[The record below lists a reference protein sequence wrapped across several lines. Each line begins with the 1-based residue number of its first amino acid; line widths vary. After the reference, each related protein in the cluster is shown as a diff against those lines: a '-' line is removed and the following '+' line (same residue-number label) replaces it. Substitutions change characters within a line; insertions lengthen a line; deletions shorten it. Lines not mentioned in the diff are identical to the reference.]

1 MSRIRTTLL
10 LLWAIAPALFASVEN
25 DTLLNILKQELQA
38 DMTELSRQQVKPYF
52 MSFRVLDNYQ
62 VGVRA
67 SFGSLQASVSR
78 HSRSF
83 TPQLRVGSPELD
95 NFKFDTQGS
104 GQARN
109 GQGSTLPL
117 DCSSADAIRQN
128 IWSETLRRY
137 KIAQDRLTQAIT
149 RSKTMVDNEDSTGC
163 FTPAKAEQYYEEPLT
178 GYELSQQTMRE
189 WEGRLT
195 RISAVFRQWKDF
207 TDASVELSY
216 DVQRQWFVN
225 TEGACVVQNR
235 KTVRLM
241 LQAQMK
247 AEDGMELPLYEDFM
261 CYDPDSLPS
270 EAQLIQAA
278 QQMGERLV
286 ALSKAPIADPYTG
299 PAIMSGPASGVFFH
313 EIFGHRLEAH
323 RMKSGGQTF
332 KKMVGQRILP
342 ETFQVFCDPTISTY
356 HGNHVWG
363 FYKYDDEG
371 VRARR
376 VDNVV
381 DGVLRNFLVSRVP
394 IDGFLESNGHGR
406 TADGND
412 PVSRQSNLIV
422 ETTKPYTDAQLRQML
437 REEARRQGKDY
448 GYYFKS
454 VTSGYTLT
462 GEGGS
467 LNSFN
472 VTPLEVYRVFVD
484 GRPDQLVR
492 GVDMIGTPLSMFSNI
507 AAGGDTPSTFVGQ
520 CGAESGW
527 VPVTGTAPM
536 IYVSKIETQRRQKE
550 RDLPTVLPAPDFA
563 EAQATMPAADEAASS
578 ADTDSLLFRAMA
590 DEMARS
596 QQQLRLGDYPTPFF
610 YNYSVSRSMPFRYVA
625 ELGAITLTVPLM
637 WQISAAAE
645 TKLGNYHQTSDVQ
658 ANQTARSGSFTM
670 TPSYDLTRRTLWQI
684 TDRIYKAALQTSAAK
699 QNQLARYPLPE
710 AEAAID
716 DLEPLPA
723 TTHIQQ
729 RTVSTIPDAQFRALA
744 CRLSAVFQ
752 RYPMLTGS
760 SVIISGQLNDAYRLT
775 SEGQRLKTPH
785 DWIEV
790 YATADT
796 RTESGTPI
804 TDQLYIPY
812 ATPQQLLADADALEQ
827 RIGAF
832 ADLLMARRTA
842 PMASDD
848 YYAGPVLMEGQQVP
862 YSLFM
867 NFVQPTIQAQRDFTR
882 ANNRN
887 AAKLGRKIM
896 DSRLTLRQLTD
907 SLYKG
912 QLLLGH
918 YNVDAYGV
926 RPQALTLVENGIF
939 RQMIN
944 GRYPALKAPHTTGN
958 MRHPNAPG
966 STALQDFVSPGVLQ
980 LTSAKTQNAA
990 RLRKQLLRSA
1000 KDEGYDYA
1008 YIVRRVDG
1016 VANFDIYRVD
1026 VNTGRETLYYTP
1038 SISFATDKWRRLAGI
1053 STEEQV
1059 LNTRHGNGQTA
1070 ISIIAPQS
1078 ILFDGIEV
1086 PAPTPLTEA
1095 APALT
1100 YPLQRK

>member
-1 MSRIRTTLL
+1 MSRFRTTLL
-10 LLWAIAPALFASVEN
+10 LLWAVIPALFATEQN

-38 DMTELSRQQVKPYF
+38 DMAELSRQDIKPYF
-52 MSFRVLDNYQ
+52 MSFRAQDTYQ
-62 VGVRA
+62 AGIRA
-67 SFGSLQASVSR
+67 SFGSLQASVQQHHR
-78 HSRSF
+78 TF
-83 TPQLRVGSPELD
+83 TPQLRVGTPELD

-109 GQGSTLPL
+109 GQGSTLPTN
-117 DCSSADAIRQN
+117 CSSSDAIRQN
-128 IWSETLRRY
+128 IWAETLRRY

-149 RSKTMVDNEDSTGC
+149 RSKTQVDNEDSTGC
-163 FTPAKAEQYYEEPLT
+163 FSPAAPETYYEEPLVNYKLPEET
-178 GYELSQQTMRE
+178 IRE

-195 RISAVFRQWKDF
+195 HISAVFRQWKDF
-207 TDASVELSY
+207 TEAAVDFSY
-216 DVQRQWFVN
+216 EVQRQWLVT
-225 TEGACVVQNR
+225 TEGTSVVQNR

-241 LQAQMK
+241 IQAQMK
-247 AEDGMELPLYEDFM
+247 ADDGMELPLYQDFM

-270 EAQLIQAA
+270 EAELIAVA

-332 KKMVGQRILP
+332 KKMVGDRILP
-342 ETFQVFCDPTISTY
+342 ETFQVYCDPTISTY

-381 DGVLRNFLVSRVP
+381 NGVLRNFLLSRVP
-394 IDGFLESNGHGR
+394 IDGFLQSNGHGR

-422 ETTKPYTDAQLRQML
+422 ETTKPYTEAQLRQML
-437 REEARRQGKDY
+437 RDEARRQGKEY

-454 VTSGYTLT
+454 VTSGFTLT

-472 VTPLEVYRVFVD
+472 VTPLEVLRVFVD

-507 AAGGDTPSTFVGQ
+507 EAGGDTPSTFVGS

-550 RDLPTVLPAPDFA
+550 RDLPTVLPAPDFETTNVQQLTA
-563 EAQATMPAADEAASS
+563 NSQQPTVAATD
-578 ADTDSLLFRAMA
+578 DIIFRAMA

-596 QQQLRLGDYPTPFF
+596 QKELRLGDYPAPFF
-610 YNYSVSRSMPFRYVA
+610 YNYTISHYMPIQFMA
-625 ELGAITLTVPLM
+625 ELGAITHQVPLM
-637 WQISAAAE
+637 WRFGAGAE
-645 TKLGNYHQTSDVQ
+645 AKLGDYRHTSDIQ
-658 ANQTARSGSFTM
+658 ANQQARVSGYTAQ
-670 TPSYDLTRRTLWQI
+670 PSYDLTRRTLWQL
-684 TDRIYKAALQTSAAK
+684 TDRIYKAALQTSASK
-699 QNQLARYPLPE
+699 QNQLAKFPLPE
-710 AEAAID
+710 AEAAIQ

-723 TTHIQQ
+723 TTHIEA
-729 RTVSTIPDAQFRALA
+729 RTVTSIPSAQLQALA

-752 RYPMLTGS
+752 RYPMLTDTHVG
-760 SVIISGQLNDAYRLT
+760 IIGQLNDTYRLT
-775 SEGQRLKTPH
+775 SEGQRIKTPH
-785 DWIEV
+785 DWLEV
-790 YATADT
+790 EVEANTRTEAGAPISDQLYVPYATAD
-796 RTESGTPI
+796 
-804 TDQLYIPY
+804 L
-812 ATPQQLLADADALEQ
+812 LLADASALEQ
-827 RIGAF
+827 RIVAMG
-832 ADLLMARRTA
+832 DLMMARRTA
-842 PMASDD
+842 PVASDD

-862 YSLFM
+862 YNLFM
-867 NFVQPTIQAQRDFTR
+867 TFVQPTIQASRDFTR

-887 AAKLGRKIM
+887 ASRLGRKIM
-896 DSRLTLRQLTD
+896 DSRMTLRQLTD
-907 SLYKG
+907 SVYKG
-912 QLLLGH
+912 QPLIGH
-918 YNVDAYGV
+918 YSVDAYGV
-926 RPQALTLVENGIF
+926 CPQALTLVENGIF
-939 RQMIN
+939 RQMLN

-966 STALQDFVSPGVLQ
+966 AMQDFVSPGVLQ
-980 LTSAKTQNAA
+980 LSATKTQNAA
-990 RLRKQLLRSA
+990 RLRKQLLKSA

-1008 YIVRRVDG
+1008 YILRRVDG
-1016 VANFDIYRVD
+1016 MVGIDLYRVD
-1026 VNTGRETLYYTP
+1026 ISTGRETLYYTP
-1038 SISFATDKWRRLAGI
+1038 NVNFAADKWRRLAGI

-1059 LNTRHGNGQTA
+1059 LNTRYGNGQCALT
-1070 ISIIAPQS
+1070 IITPKS
-1078 ILFDGIEV
+1078 LLFDGIEV
-1086 PAPTPLTEA
+1086 PAPTITTEA

-1100 YPLQRK
+1100 FPLQRK

>member
-1 MSRIRTTLL
+1 M
-10 LLWAIAPALFASVEN
+10 LWALVPALFANVQT
-25 DTLLNILKQELQA
+25 DTLLTILQQELQA
-38 DMTELSRQQVKPYF
+38 DMAELSRQEIKPYF

-62 VGVRA
+62 AGVRA
-67 SFGSLQASVSR
+67 SFGSLQASVSQHR
-78 HSRSF
+78 RTF

-117 DCSSADAIRQN
+117 NCSSADAIRQN

-163 FTPAKAEQYYEEPLT
+163 FSPTAPETYYEEPLV
-178 GYELSQQTMRE
+178 GYELPAETIRQ
-189 WEGRLT
+189 WEERLT
-195 RISAVFRQWKDF
+195 RVSAVFRQWKDF
-207 TDASVELSY
+207 TDAAVELSY
-216 DVQRQWFVN
+216 EVQRQWLVN
-225 TEGACVVQNR
+225 TEGTSVVQNR

-241 LQAQMK
+241 IQAQMK
-247 AEDGMELPLYEDFM
+247 AEDGMNLPLYQDFM

-270 EAQLIQAA
+270 EAELIQVA

-332 KKMVGQRILP
+332 KKMVGERILP

-376 VDNVV
+376 VNNVV
-381 DGVLRNFLVSRVP
+381 NGVLQNFLLSRVP
-394 IDGFLESNGHGR
+394 IDGFLVSNGHGR

-422 ETTKPYTDAQLRQML
+422 ETTQPYTEAQLRQML
-437 REEARRQGKDY
+437 REEAQRQGKEY

-454 VTSGYTLT
+454 VTSGFTLT

-472 VTPLEVYRVFVD
+472 VTPLEVLRVFVD

-536 IYVSKIETQRRQKE
+536 IYVSKIETQRREKE
-550 RDLPTVLPAPDFA
+550 RDLPTILPAPEF
-563 EAQATMPAADEAASS
+563 EATAAGAANQENTDESI
-578 ADTDSLLFRAMA
+578 FRAMA

-596 QQQLRLGDYPTPFF
+596 QQQLRLGDYPTPFY

-625 ELGAITLTVPLM
+625 ELGAITFTTPLM

-645 TKLGNYHQTSDVQ
+645 TKLGSYHYTSDVQ
-658 ANQTARSGSFTM
+658 ANQSARTGNFTM
-670 TPSYDLTRRTLWQI
+670 VPSYDLTRRTLWQI

-699 QNQLARYPLPE
+699 QNQLAKFPLPE

-716 DLEPLPA
+716 DVEPMPA
-723 TTHIQQ
+723 TTHIET
-729 RTVSTIPDAQFRALA
+729 RTVTTIPEAEFSALA

-760 SVIISGQLNDAYRLT
+760 SVIISGQLNDVYRLT

-785 DWIEV
+785 DWLEV

-796 RTESGTPI
+796 RTETGTPI
-804 TDQLYIPY
+804 SDQIYMPY
-812 ATPQQLLADADALEQ
+812 ATPQQLLADAESLEQ
-827 RIGAF
+827 RITAF

-842 PMASDD
+842 PVASDD

-867 NFVQPTIQAQRDFTR
+867 NFVQPTIEASRDFTR

-912 QLLLGH
+912 QPLIGH
-918 YNVDAYGV
+918 YSADAYGV

-966 STALQDFVSPGVLQ
+966 SQALQDYVSPGVLQ
-980 LTSAKTQNAA
+980 LTAAKTQNAA
-990 RLRKQLLRSA
+990 RLRKQLLKSA
-1000 KDEGYDYA
+1000 KDEGYSYA
-1008 YIVRRVDG
+1008 YVVRRVDG
-1016 VANFDIYRVD
+1016 MANFDMYRID

-1038 SISFATDKWRRLAGI
+1038 NISFSADKWRRLAGI

-1059 LNTRHGNGQTA
+1059 LNTRHGNGQNA
-1070 ISIIAPQS
+1070 ISIIAPQA

-1086 PAPTPLTEA
+1086 PAPTPATEA

>member
-1 MSRIRTTLL
+1 MSRIKHLIIA
-10 LLWAIAPALFASVEN
+10 LWALVPNLSATEQT
-25 DTLLNILKQELQA
+25 DTLLHILRQELQA
-38 DMTELSRQQVKPYF
+38 DMAELSRQDIKPYF
-52 MSFRVLDNYQ
+52 MSFRVLDSYEA
-62 VGVRA
+62 GIRA

-83 TPQLRVGSPELD
+83 TPQLRVGTPELD

-149 RSKTMVDNEDSTGC
+149 RSKTQVDNEDSTGC
-163 FTPAKAEQYYEEPLT
+163 FSPAAPETYYEEPLQ
-178 GYELSQQTMRE
+178 GYELSEATLRE
-189 WEGRLT
+189 WEGRIT

-207 TDASVELSY
+207 TSAAVDLSY
-216 DVQRQWFVN
+216 EVQRQWLVN
-225 TEGACVVQNR
+225 TEGTSVVQNR
-235 KTVRLM
+235 RTVRLM
-241 LQAQMK
+241 IQAQMK
-247 AEDGMELPLYEDFM
+247 ADDGMELPLYQDFM

-270 EAQLIQAA
+270 EAELIAAA

-332 KKMVGQRILP
+332 KKMVGERILP
-342 ETFQVFCDPTISTY
+342 ETFQVYCDPTISTY

-381 DGVLRNFLVSRVP
+381 NGVLRNFLVSRVP

-422 ETTKPYTDAQLRQML
+422 ETTKPYTEAQLRQML
-437 REEARRQGKDY
+437 REEARRQGKEY

-472 VTPLEVYRVFVD
+472 VTPLEVVRVFVD

-507 AAGGDTPSTFVGQ
+507 AAGGDTPSTFVGS

-550 RDLPTVLPAPDFA
+550 RELPTILPAPDF
-563 EAQATMPAADEAASS
+563 EETSSVGLAAVPQSPDAA
-578 ADTDSLLFRAMA
+578 TDSLIFRAMA

-596 QQQLRLGDYPTPFF
+596 QQQLRLGDSPTPFY
-610 YNYSVSRSMPFRYVA
+610 YNYTVSHHMPFQFVA
-625 ELGAITLTVPLM
+625 ELGAITHQVPRTWM
-637 WQISAAAE
+637 FGAGAE
-645 TKLGNYHQTSDVQ
+645 VKIGNHHRTSDVQ
-658 ANQTARSGSFTM
+658 INQTARVSGYTAQ
-670 TPSYDLTRRTLWQI
+670 PSYDLTRRALWQL
-684 TDRIYKAALQTSAAK
+684 TDRIYKAALQTTAAK
-699 QNQLARYPLPE
+699 QNQLAKFPLPE
-710 AEAAID
+710 AEEAID
-716 DLEPLPA
+716 DMEPLPA
-723 TTHIQQ
+723 VTHIEP
-729 RTVSTIPDAQFRALA
+729 RTVTTIPDADIRALA

-752 RYPMLTGS
+752 RYPMLTNTH
-760 SVIISGQLNDAYRLT
+760 VAVLGQLNDTYRLT

-785 DWIEV
+785 DWLEV
-790 YATADT
+790 EVAAST
-796 RTESGTPI
+796 RSEAGTPI
-804 TDQLYIPY
+804 SDQMYAPY
-812 ATPQQLLADADALEQ
+812 PTAQALLADADALEK
-827 RIGAF
+827 RITDF
-832 ADLLMARRTA
+832 AELMMARRTA
-842 PMASDD
+842 PVAADD

-862 YSLFM
+862 YSLFT
-867 NFVQPTIQAQRDFTR
+867 NFVQPTIEASRDFTR

-887 AAKLGRKIM
+887 ASKLGRKIM

-907 SLYKG
+907 SVYKG
-912 QLLLGH
+912 QPLIGH
-918 YNVDAYGV
+918 YRVDAYGV

-939 RQMIN
+939 RQMLN

-958 MRHPNAPG
+958 MRHPNTPA
-966 STALQDFVSPGVLQ
+966 AMQDFVSPGVLHLQ
-980 LTSAKTQNAA
+980 ASKTQNAA
-990 RLRKQLLRSA
+990 RLRKQLLKSA

-1016 VANFDIYRVD
+1016 VVNLDMYRVD
-1026 VNTGRETLYYTP
+1026 IATGRETLYFTP
-1038 SISFATDKWRRLAGI
+1038 AISFGTGKWRRLAGI
-1053 STEEQV
+1053 SSEEQV
-1059 LNTRHGNGQTA
+1059 LNTRHGNGQNA
-1070 ISIIAPQS
+1070 ISIIAPKAL
-1078 ILFDGIEV
+1078 LFDGIEV
-1086 PAPTPLTEA
+1086 PAPTPTTEA

>member
-1 MSRIRTTLL
+1 MF
-10 LLWAIAPALFASVEN
+10 WAFVPALFASVQA
-25 DTLLNILKQELQA
+25 DTLLTILQQELQA
-38 DMTELSRQQVKPYF
+38 DMAELSRQDIKPYF
-52 MSFRVLDNYQ
+52 MSFRVLDTYQ
-62 VGVRA
+62 AGIRA
-67 SFGSLQASVSR
+67 SFGSLQASVQQHR
-78 HSRSF
+78 RSF

-109 GQGSTLPL
+109 GSGSTLPL

-128 IWSETLRRY
+128 IWGETLRRY

-163 FTPAKAEQYYEEPLT
+163 FSPIAPETYYEEPLT
-178 GYELSQQTMRE
+178 GYELSEQAIRQ
-189 WEGRLT
+189 WEDRLT
-195 RISAVFRQWKDF
+195 RVSAVFRQWKDF
-207 TDASVELSY
+207 TDAAVELSY
-216 DVQRQWFVN
+216 EVQRQWLVN
-225 TEGACVVQNR
+225 TEGTCVVQNR

-247 AEDGMELPLYEDFM
+247 ADDGMELPLYQDFM
-261 CYDPDSLPS
+261 CYDPDALPS
-270 EAQLIQAA
+270 EAELIAAA

-332 KKMVGQRILP
+332 KKMVGERILP
-342 ETFQVFCDPTISTY
+342 ETFQVYCDPTISNY
-356 HGNHVWG
+356 RGNNVWG

-381 DGVLRNFLVSRVP
+381 NGVLRSFLLSRVP

-422 ETTKPYTDAQLRQML
+422 ETTQPYTEAQLRQML
-437 REEARRQGKDY
+437 RDEARRQGKEY

-454 VTSGYTLT
+454 VTSGFTLT

-472 VTPLEVYRVFVD
+472 VTPLEVLRVFVD

-507 AAGGDTPSTFVGQ
+507 AAGGDTPSTFVGS

-536 IYVSKIETQRRQKE
+536 IYVSKIETQRREKA
-550 RDLPTVLPAPDFA
+550 RDLPTVLPAPDF
-563 EAQATMPAADEAASS
+563 ETTGTSTSEKTDE
-578 ADTDSLLFRAMA
+578 TIFRAMT

-596 QQQLRLGDYPTPFF
+596 QQKLRLGDYPAPFY
-610 YNYSVSRSMPFRYVA
+610 YNYSVSNSMPFQYVA
-625 ELGAITLTVPLM
+625 ELGAITHTTPLM
-637 WQISAAAE
+637 WQVSAGAE
-645 TKLGNYHQTSDVQ
+645 AKLGNYHQTSDVQ
-658 ANQTARSGSFTM
+658 ANQSARMGSFTM
-670 TPSYDLTRRTLWQI
+670 IPSYDLTRRSLWRL
-684 TDRIYKAALQTSAAK
+684 TDVIYKAGLQTSASK
-699 QNQLARYPLPE
+699 QTQLAQFPLPE

-723 TTHIQQ
+723 TTHVAQ
-729 RTVSTIPDAQFRALA
+729 RTVTTIPEAELKALA

-752 RYPMLTGS
+752 RYPRLTGS
-760 SVIISGQLNDAYRLT
+760 HVTISGQLNDVYRLT
-775 SEGQRLKTPH
+775 SEGQRIKTPH
-785 DWIEV
+785 DWLEIEV
-790 YATADT
+790 AADT
-796 RTESGTPI
+796 RTDAGTPI
-804 TDQLYIPY
+804 SDRLYMPY
-812 ATPQQLLADADALEQ
+812 ATAQQMLAAADVLEQ
-827 RIGAF
+827 RVVAM
-832 ADLLMARRTA
+832 ADLLMARAQA
-842 PMASDD
+842 PVASDD
-848 YYAGPVLMEGQQVP
+848 YYAGPVLMEGEQVP
-862 YSLFM
+862 YNLFTS
-867 NFVQPTIQAQRDFTR
+867 FVQPTIDASREFTR

-887 AAKLGRKIM
+887 ASKLGRKII
-896 DSRLTLRQLTD
+896 DNRLTLRQLTD
-907 SLYKG
+907 SV
-912 QLLLGH
+912 
-918 YNVDAYGV
+918 YNGKTLFGYYAADAYGV
-926 RPQALTLVENGIF
+926 RPQPLTLIENGIF
-939 RQMIN
+939 KQMLN

-958 MRHPNAPG
+958 MRHPNTPG
-966 STALQDFVSPGVLQ
+966 AQSLMDFVSPGVLQ
-980 LTSAKTQNAA
+980 LSASKTQNAA
-990 RLRKQLLRSA
+990 RLRKQLLKSA

-1008 YIVRRVDG
+1008 YIVRRMDG
-1016 VANFDIYRVD
+1016 MSSFDLYRVD
-1026 VNTGRETLYYTP
+1026 ITTGRETLYYTP
-1038 SISFATDKWRRLAGI
+1038 GITFSTSAWRRLAGI

-1059 LNTRHGNGQTA
+1059 LNTRFGNGQCA
-1070 ISIIAPQS
+1070 LSIIAPKAL
-1078 ILFDGIEV
+1078 LFDGIEV
-1086 PAPTPLTEA
+1086 PAPTPTTEA